1 MLSALQ
7 GVLPAKFT
15 GSGEYL
21 PAMIIEIAC
30 KTSITFFK
38 ALTFNNLKVRKLIS
52 YTLP

>member
-7 GVLPAKFT
+7 GVPPAKVT

-21 PAMIIEIAC
+21 PTMIIEIAR
-30 KTSITFFK
+30 KTSIALFK
-38 ALTFNNLKVRKLIS
+38 ALIFNNLKVRKLIP